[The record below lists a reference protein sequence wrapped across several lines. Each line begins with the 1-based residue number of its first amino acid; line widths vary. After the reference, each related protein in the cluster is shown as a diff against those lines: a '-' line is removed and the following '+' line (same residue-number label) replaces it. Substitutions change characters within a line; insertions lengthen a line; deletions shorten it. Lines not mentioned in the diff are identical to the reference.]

1 MAYFVASRHIQKE
14 KDSIPVVT
22 CDEAFFPSQ
31 KERKSADGKGD
42 ETFLLASHTK
52 REEGKRDCRLFL
64 LTCVAQKRLCSF
76 GIVCLVHVFANV
88 TVHNVQ

>member
-1 MAYFVASRHIQKE
+1 MAYLVVSRHIEKE
-14 KDSIPVVT
+14 KDSLPIVT
-22 CDEAFFPSQ
+22 CDEALFF
-31 KERKSADGKGD
+31 RGKGANRRT
-42 ETFLLASHTK
+42 EKGMKTFLLGSHTK
-52 REEGKRDCRLFL
+52 RREEKPDCRLFL

>member
-1 MAYFVASRHIQKE
+1 MAYLVSL
-14 KDSIPVVT
+14 PVVT
-22 CDEAFFPSQ
+22 CDEAFFFR
-31 KERKSADGKGD
+31 RKGVNRQTEKGTK
-42 ETFLLASHTK
+42 TFLLAFHTK

-76 GIVCLVHVFANV
+76 GIVCLVHIFANV